1 VGMGKQPAQVL
12 AYSISIDVFFFGGIG
27 KILLITS
34 PPQLEKSNR
43 TDLLSSIQQT
53 FTTTPLNSL

>member
-1 VGMGKQPAQVL
+1 MRVGNRADQVL

-27 KILLITS
+27 KILLTTS

-43 TDLLSSIQQT
+43 TDLLSSIQHT